1 MNVWLVSPAWRRF
14 EVTELV
20 LAQRRWLCD
29 SLAARGHTATSVIVA
44 DDKNLEIAEAHGFHA
59 LEYPNDDLG
68 MKFNAGFRYAADHG
82 AEVFVHIGSD
92 DWLHPSTFEV
102 LDTIDLDRPE
112 AHDWSQ
118 DLRIWRQGPMV
129 VSQRRATVV
138 HLPRQVRQRLNVR
151 GSHGCIP
158 WFIPRSLLEL
168 LDFSPIK
175 RGKMRGIDGALARAM
190 MGAVRPNWHYQDG
203 KVDSI
208 VDFKSD
214 TNITPFGILQHN
226 LSAGPA
232 TGLEPLR
239 RSYPGRFVDAAIRL
253 AEALAPAYEAGV
265 AYRKARLGRLQR
277 SCLEHGL
284 DLVEGHA

>member
-1 MNVWLVSPAWRRF
+1 
-14 EVTELV
+14 
-20 LAQRRWLCD
+20 
-29 SLAARGHTATSVIVA
+29 
-44 DDKNLEIAEAHGFHA
+44 
-59 LEYPNDDLG
+59 
-68 MKFNAGFRYAADHG
+68 
-82 AEVFVHIGSD
+82 
-92 DWLHPSTFEV
+92 
-102 LDTIDLDRPE
+102 
-112 AHDWSQ
+112 
-118 DLRIWRQGPMV
+118 
-129 VSQRRATVV
+129 
-138 HLPRQVRQRLNVR
+138 
-151 GSHGCIP
+151 
-158 WFIPRSLLEL
+158 
-168 LDFSPIK
+168 
-175 RGKMRGIDGALARAM
+175 
-190 MGAVRPNWHYQDG
+190 MGAVRPNWYYQDG